1 MTRREQT
8 SGLES
13 AEAIVKVITAFLQN
27 VFFFTAYARE
37 NHCFKFYE
45 KSYAIQERLK
55 LKNPKLTIILT

>member
-27 VFFFTAYARE
+27 VFFLPHMHERITVLSSMKKATQ
-37 NHCFKFYE
+37 FK
-45 KSYAIQERLK
+45 KDLS
-55 LKNPKLTIILT
+55 